1 MLTLG
6 QLRRLLDER
15 ECGYSDGTV
24 VQATHA
30 ATPHY
35 VRTFEIDYLSG
46 TIDID
51 NNVIV
56 NDIVTLHLV
65 EVDD

>member
-1 MLTLG
+1 MSLNLG

-15 ECGYSDGTV
+15 ECGYSDETA
-24 VQATHA
+24 VQAT
-30 ATPHY
+30 TPRHSY
-35 VRTFEIDYLSG
+35 TFEITHVSG

-51 NNVIV
+51 NNVIT

-65 EVDD
+65 EVTA